1 MKSYVNNIC
10 KLVVVCCLFGSVFA
24 DLGSNAETAKIKSVV
39 HVINKECRNN
49 IDIIN
54 GDLNTIARAVV
65 KGAITIE
72 DLKVSDQ
79 DHLYKTL
86 RNVREKLTR
95 NNPHDYMANSSRDCV
110 DTDNGATDAY
120 GDGCAGYTSFPSW
133 CGGYDDDDFNSL
145 EMCCA
150 CGGGSAGGGDDGSAD
165 DGGDDVVTEFV

>member
-1 MKSYVNNIC
+1 
-10 KLVVVCCLFGSVFA
+10 FGSVFA

-133 CGGYDDDDFNSL
+133 CGGYDDDDFNST

-150 CGGGSAGGGDDGSAD
+150 CGGGETDDGSGGADSGD
-165 DGGDDVVTEFV
+165 DGGDDVCEDTDAGATDAYGDGC